1 MTGNT
6 EYPART
12 PARAPDVSP
21 DVAVRPA
28 NGAGPV
34 ADPRALLDSYRNS
47 LHLQEMRIRALQA
60 TLEER
65 VLRVEGLESS
75 ASWRLTGP
83 IRLLRSLAAGRLP
96 SGVRLHDVV
105 RRARDIV
112 HVEGARGL
120 RRRVA
125 PRVRA
130 LLPVAGRPRL
140 RANPAAEPWAIA
152 APLAEQLRRSVL
164 IVAEL
169 SVPQCAKYR
178 VWQKQEHFRRLGWP
192 CLVLDWHETEAA
204 VSALQ
209 CCTEVIFYRVPAR
222 PSVLGL
228 IAEAGRLGL
237 RPFWEVDDLIF
248 DETLYRRNGN
258 LATLPPSLR
267 QEVLS
272 GVRLYRQA
280 MLACGRTIA
289 STPTL
294 AQCMRDA
301 GIAEAVCIENALDDE
316 TISTARSLRAER
328 AGRDGGAGAP
338 AGATTIVY
346 GSGTRTHDAD
356 FAIAA
361 PAIERLMRAH
371 PTLRLRIVG
380 DLTLPAALY
389 RFGSRVEALAGTN
402 YRAYLRLLSE
412 ADIAIAPLEAT
423 LFNDAKSNIKFQE
436 AAILG
441 IPCVASPRA
450 AFTDIMVQDH
460 NGLLAESDADWEQ
473 ALDRLIRDASLRDRL
488 GRQGL
493 ADVIERYAPERI
505 AAAQLSPLFGPAEAD
520 PLPTRKLRI
529 LMVNVFFWP
538 RSFGGAT
545 IVAEQLARH
554 LHARDD
560 TEVAIFTSRGE
571 IEAWPT
577 ALLRYDCAGM
587 PAFAAPLPPPGDH
600 VAGFDNPDAVRQ
612 FAAVLDAW
620 RPDVVHAHSIQGFG
634 AGILRLC
641 QERGIPYV
649 ITLHDAWWLCDRQFM
664 VRGNG
669 HYCFQTRIDL
679 AVCQACVPNARHLQ
693 ARAAIL
699 QQVLHGAAHLLCPSA
714 SHRQLYLANGVA
726 PGTIGVSRN
735 GIRQPARARA
745 ARRPGSPPR
754 FGFVGGNEAI
764 KGFHL
769 LRGAFEDLAAGD
781 PASGA
786 PAFGEWELVLVDN
799 TLNLGFS
806 SIDVSD
812 WKVSDRITVIPAYAQ
827 DGLDA
832 FFDRIDVLLFPSQ
845 WKESFGLTVREA
857 LARDV
862 WVIATAP
869 GGQSEEIVDGVNGR
883 LIPLDG
889 RASGLVAAI
898 AEILSNPGMLDGYAN
913 PHRGALADYATQA
926 GALRTVLE
934 QAARP

>member
-1 MTGNT
+1 MTGKT
-6 EYPART
+6 EYPSGT
-12 PARAPDVSP
+12 PDVTVSP
-21 DVAVRPA
+21 ASR
-28 NGAGPV
+28 AGSV
-34 ADPRALLDSYRNS
+34 ADPLTLLDSYRNS
-47 LHLQEMRIRALQA
+47 LHLQEMRIRALQS

-65 VLRVEGLESS
+65 VLRVEGLENSF
-75 ASWRLTGP
+75 SWRLTGP

-96 SGVRLHDVV
+96 SGVKLHDVV

-112 HVEGARGL
+112 HVEGTRGL
-120 RRRVA
+120 RRRLA

-130 LLPVAGRPRL
+130 LLPTTGTIRSRR
-140 RANPAAEPWAIA
+140 RAYPAPEPWATP
-152 APLAEQLRRSVL
+152 APLPEQLRRSVL
-164 IVAEL
+164 IIAEL

-178 VWQKQEHFRRLGWP
+178 VWQKQEHFQRLGWP

-209 CCTEVIFYRVPAR
+209 CCTQVIFYRVPAR
-222 PSVLGL
+222 PAVLGL

-248 DETLYRRNGN
+248 DETLYRQNGN

-267 QEVLS
+267 EEVLS

-316 TISTARSLRAER
+316 TISAARALRAER
-328 AGRDGGAGAP
+328 GGRADAP

-346 GSGTRTHDAD
+346 GSGTKTHDAD

-371 PTLRLRIVG
+371 PALRLRIVG
-380 DLTLPAALY
+380 DLTLPEALY
-389 RFGSRVEALAGTN
+389 RFGSRIEALAGTN

-441 IPCVASPRA
+441 MPCVASPRA

-473 ALDRLIRDASLRDRL
+473 ALDRLIRDAPLRDRL

-493 ADVIERYAPERI
+493 ADVMEKYAPERV
-505 AAAQLSPLFGPAEAD
+505 AAAQLSPLFGLAEAN
-520 PLPTRKLRI
+520 PPPTRKLRI
-529 LMVNVFFWP
+529 LIVNVFFWP

-577 ALLRYDCAGM
+577 ALLRYECEGM

-641 QERGIPYV
+641 QERGLPYV

-699 QQVLHGAAHLLCPSA
+699 HQVLHGAAHLLCPSA

-726 PGTIGVSRN
+726 PETVSVSRN
-735 GIRQPARARA
+735 GIRHPARARA

-769 LRGAFEDLAAGD
+769 LRGAFEDLASGD
-781 PASGA
+781 AASGD
-786 PAFGEWELVLVDN
+786 AFSDWELVLVDN

-806 SIDVSD
+806 SINVSD

-926 GALRTVLE
+926 GELRTVLE

>member
-1 MTGNT
+1 MERER
-6 EYPART
+6 EYPAD
-12 PARAPDVSP
+12 PA
-21 DVAVRPA
+21 
-28 NGAGPV
+28 
-34 ADPRALLDSYRNS
+34 ALLDSYRNS
-47 LHLQEMRIRALQA
+47 LHLQEMRIRALQS

-65 VLRVEGLESS
+65 VLRVEGLENSV
-75 ASWRLTGP
+75 SWRLTGP
-83 IRLLRSLAAGRLP
+83 IRLVRSLAAGRLP
-96 SGVRLHDVV
+96 SGVLLRDVA
-105 RRARDIV
+105 RRMRDIV
-112 HVEGARGL
+112 HVEGAHGL
-120 RRRVA
+120 RRRVG
-125 PRVRA
+125 PQMRA
-130 LLPVAGRPRL
+130 VLHTTLGTRRRHRPPDPAL
-140 RANPAAEPWAIA
+140 SLWTVPAALPKS
-152 APLAEQLRRSVL
+152 LRRSVL
-164 IVAEL
+164 IIAEL

-209 CCTEVIFYRVPAR
+209 CCTQVIFYRVPAR

-248 DETLYRRNGN
+248 DEALYRQNGN

-267 QEVLS
+267 EEVLS

-280 MLACGRTIA
+280 MLACGRAIA
-289 STPTL
+289 STPAL
-294 AQCMRDA
+294 AACMRDA
-301 GIAEAVCIENALDDE
+301 GVAEAVCIENALDDE
-316 TISTARSLRAER
+316 TISTAAALREAR
-328 AGRDGGAGAP
+328 PARTQAP
-338 AGATTIVY
+338 AGAVSIVY

-371 PTLRLRIVG
+371 PALRLRIIG
-380 DLTLPAALY
+380 DLTLPEALY
-389 RFGSRVEALAGTN
+389 RFGSRIEALAGTN

-412 ADIAIAPLEAT
+412 ADIAIAPLEPT

-441 IPCVASPRA
+441 MPCVASPRA
-450 AFTDIMVQDH
+450 AFAEIMVQDH
-460 NGLLAESDADWEQ
+460 NGLLAEADAAWEA
-473 ALDRLIRDASLRDRL
+473 ALDRLIRDPGLRDRL
-488 GRQGL
+488 GRQAL
-493 ADVIERYAPERI
+493 ADVTERYAPQRI
-505 AAAQLSPLFGPAEAD
+505 AAAQLAPLFGPAEPA
-520 PLPTRKLRI
+520 PLFNPAEPAPPGAGKLRVLI
-529 LMVNVFFWP
+529 ANVFLWP

-545 IVAEQLARH
+545 IVAEELARR
-554 LHARDD
+554 LYARDD
-560 TEVAIFTSRGE
+560 TDVAVFTSRGE
-571 IEAWPT
+571 IEERPS
-577 ALLRYDCAGM
+577 ALLRYDWDGV
-587 PAFAAPLPPPGDH
+587 PVFATPLPPAGDH
-600 VAGFDNPDAVRQ
+600 VAGFDNPAAARR
-612 FAAVLDAW
+612 FGAVLDAW

-679 AVCQACVPNARHLQ
+679 GVCQACVPSARHLE

-699 QQVLHGAAHLLCPSA
+699 RQVLHGAAHLLCPSA
-714 SHRQLYLANGVA
+714 SHRQLYLANDIA
-726 PGTIGVSRN
+726 PDRISVSRN
-735 GIRQPARARA
+735 GIRHPARPRLARK
-745 ARRPGSPPR
+745 PGSPPR
-754 FGFVGGNEAI
+754 FGFVGGNESI

-769 LRGAFEDLAAGD
+769 LRGAFEDLGLGEQ
-781 PASGA
+781 ASDD
-786 PAFGEWELVLVDN
+786 WELVLVDN

-806 SIDVSD
+806 SIDVSG
-812 WKVSDRITVIPAYAQ
+812 WKLSERVAVVPAYAQ
-827 DGLDA
+827 DGLDG

-898 AEILSNPGMLDGYAN
+898 KEIVSNPAMLDGYVN
-913 PHRGALADYATQA
+913 PHRHALADYAA
-926 GALRTVLE
+926 
-934 QAARP
+934 QAAELHAVLDRARLASQEAVEKRPSATTVENLL